1 MDELH
6 LRKLDKLCSPFRT
19 HLALEEK
26 LICGV
31 TWVLPECPCQISPFL
46 PVLLL
51 LLLLILLFFL
61 ISIFIFFDY
70 DIQLLEDIS

>member
-1 MDELH
+1 MARRHTYVKWMSCIYLH

-19 HLALEEK
+19 HLALEEN

-31 TWVLPECPCQISPFL
+31 TWVLPECPCQISQFR

-51 LLLLILLFFL
+51 LFFYLLFIIIINVIYF
-61 ISIFIFFDY
+61 
-70 DIQLLEDIS
+70 